1 MPLNEKHDLDE
12 AAERFERSAFAPAY
26 YDDGPGRAGHF
37 DHAGD
42 GAPPRPQIRAT
53 PFTWR
58 DPKTLPPR
66 RWLYGRH
73 YIRKYATAT
82 IAPGGLGKTSL
93 ALVEALAMVTGRPLL
108 GSEPRQRLR
117 VWYWNGEDPL
127 EEVERRVMAACLHYG
142 IEPHEIEGR
151 LFLDSGRQVPIII
164 ARRMKDQTVIQE
176 PMVEE
181 ISGEIRSR
189 SIDVLILD
197 PFVSCHDVPENDNG
211 AIDKVTKTWGRI
223 AGDTD
228 CGVDLVHHV
237 RKASGGQSSYSVEDA
252 RGGSALIGAVRSA
265 RVLNVMSPEEASNA
279 GVPGEQRRRY
289 FRVDDGKSN
298 MQPPQDRAVWRHLE
312 TVGLGNGD
320 DQDPEDLI
328 GVVTEWAMPGLFDA
342 IPADALRKVQAE
354 VRRGTWAENV
364 QAGNWIGRLVGQT
377 LGLDHTDDAEKAK
390 IKRILKTWIKNGAL
404 KVEHQHDG
412 NKGREKPVIVVGEP
426 A

>member
-1 MPLNEKHDLDE
+1 MPLNEKHDLGE
-12 AAERFERSAFAPAY
+12 PFERSAFAPAY
-26 YDDGPGRAGHF
+26 YEDGRS
-37 DHAGD
+37 HAGRFERPD
-42 GAPPRPQIRAT
+42 TEPSPRQPIRAT
-53 PFTWR
+53 PFNWR

-66 RWLYGRH
+66 RWLYSRH

-108 GSEPRQRLR
+108 GAEPRQRLR

-151 LFLDSGRQVPIII
+151 LFLDSGREVPIII

-181 ISGEIRSR
+181 ISDEIRAR
-189 SIDVLILD
+189 GIDVLILD

-228 CGVDLVHHV
+228 CGIDLVHHV
-237 RKASGGQSSYSVEDA
+237 RKASNGQSSYSVEDA

-265 RVLNVMSPEEASNA
+265 RVLNVMSPEEAGNA
-279 GVPGEQRRRY
+279 GVPGEMRRRY

-320 DQDPEDLI
+320 DRDPEDLI
-328 GVVTEWAMPGLFDA
+328 GVVTDWTMPGLFDT
-342 IPADALRKVQAE
+342 IDADALRKVQAA
-354 VRRGTWAENV
+354 VRQGAWAENV
-364 QAGNWIGRLVGQT
+364 QASNWIGRLVGQT
-377 LGLDHTDDAEKAK
+377 LGLDHTDEADKGK
-390 IKRILKTWIKNGAL
+390 IKRILKTWFGNGAL
-404 KVEHQHDG
+404 KTESRHDSRT
-412 NKGREKPVIVVGEP
+412 GRDKMMVIVGEIG
-426 A
+426 